1 MFSLE
6 ELWEERSLVE
16 VLLYSLVW
24 YKSAHVL
31 MKGQAYK
38 RLKFTCLLQ
47 IAELVL
53 LTYYSGGK
61 Q

>member
-1 MFSLE
+1 ME
-6 ELWEERSLVE
+6 ETSLVE

-38 RLKFTCLLQ
+38 SLKFTCLLQ

-53 LTYYSGGK
+53 LTYHSGGK